1 MKRAFLIFSLVLMTA
16 LAGCS
21 DDDNGN
27 GGNTGGDGTGGNT
40 GGSAATVFN
49 LVA

>member
-16 LAGCS
+16 LVGCS

-27 GGNTGGDGTGGNT
+27 GNTGGEDT
-40 GGSAATVFN
+40 GGSAAIAFN

>member
-16 LAGCS
+16 LVGCS

-27 GGNTGGDGTGGNT
+27 GGNTGGDDTGGAT
-40 GGSAATVFN
+40 GGSAAITFN
-49 LVA
+49 LAA